1 MAVAIRMKRM
11 GRKNRAFFRI
21 CATDRRSPR
30 DGRVIEVLG
39 TYDPSVPDT
48 DARCLLNGERVNY
61 WLSVGAQPSDAVRV
75 LVKKYGHNG
84 THLKA
89 MELARAK
96 LSMPR
101 IIPEAGEP
109 VFVPAPKFDPKV
121 EAAAAA
127 EAAAVPPA
135 AEASAPAEVAPQAVA
150 DVPLP
155 EATDAVV
162 EAASPAAEAGG
173 ETQPEQA

>member
-1 MAVAIRMKRM
+1 
-11 GRKNRAFFRI
+11 
-21 CATDRRSPR
+21 
-30 DGRVIEVLG
+30 
-39 TYDPSVPDT
+39 
-48 DARCLLNGERVNY
+48 VNY

-109 VFVPAPKFDPKV
+109 VFVPEPKFDPKAA
-121 EAAAAA
+121 AAAAA
-127 EAAAVPPA
+127 ETVAATSA
-135 AEASAPAEVAPQAVA
+135 AEASAPVEAAPQAVA
-150 DVPLP
+150 DAPLP